1 MRKLFIVAASLATSL
16 LVISCAP
23 KKEKIEL
30 LTEMDSVSY
39 AIGVSNG
46 AQMKT
51 VPGDSFNVEA
61 LNAGFETSYKN
72 DSANLLL
79 TQEQT
84 EEVLRTFFA
93 KLQAKAQEEMVAKNK
108 ELAVKNKLYGDSV
121 LKQNGAQEGVIT
133 LDNGLQYRIIKQGT
147 GVKPAADDDVKVKYV
162 GKFLNGQIFDSTDQR
177 GPAEFNLQNVIP
189 GWSQIL
195 QMMPTGSKYE
205 VWIPSDL
212 AYGDMGNR
220 GIEPGSTLYFEVEL
234 LSVLPKKK

>member
-23 KKEKIEL
+23 KKEKFEL

-51 VPGDSFNVEA
+51 VPGDSFNVAA
-61 LNAGFETSYKN
+61 LNAGFEASYKN

-93 KLQAKAQEEMVAKNK
+93 KLQARAQK

-147 GVKPAADDDVKVKYV
+147 GVKPAADDDVKVNYI
-162 GKFLNGQIFDSTDQR
+162 GKFLNGRIFDATDQR

-189 GWSQIL
+189 GWTQIL
-195 QMMPTGSKYE
+195 QMMPAGSKYE

-220 GIEPGSTLYFEVEL
+220 GIEPGSTLYFEIEL
-234 LSVLPKKK
+234 LSVLPKKQ